1 MNTANS
7 NSMHRPWHCLPL
19 VPLVLGASLAFMKYA
34 GWSAVYSGYYG
45 LPSEAW
51 RLKEAG
57 PKADIYGWSFLGLSG
72 IAAII
77 ATLLIPSLKSETIPA
92 GLKAVI
98 RLSLAIALV
107 AASICVGVFGL
118 SAVGHYLK

>member
-7 NSMHRPWHCLPL
+7 KSMHRPWHWLTL
-19 VPLVLGASLAFMKYA
+19 VPLVGGASLALIKHA
-34 GWSAVYSGYYG
+34 GYSAVYSGYYG

-57 PKADIYGWSFLGLSG
+57 PKAEIYWRYFLSLSA

-107 AASICVGVFGL
+107 AASIYVGVFGL
-118 SAVGHYLK
+118 AAVGHYLK